1 MIVDLLI
8 GSNTMLSTLE
18 IFLQLHGTCFYVLLL
33 MLLIGLEERKERK
46 RIGQG

>member
-18 IFLQLHGTCFYVLLL
+18 IFLHGTCFYVLLL
-33 MLLIGLEERKERK
+33 ILLIGLRRRRRE
-46 RIGQG
+46 G